1 MVVGLN
7 ILVVVIIWMKLWV
20 DLLYF
25 VLVFLEDLIHEISG
39 GLGYNLG
46 IDQGCGVDYFF
57 DLV

>member
-46 IDQGCGVDYFF
+46 ID
-57 DLV
+57 